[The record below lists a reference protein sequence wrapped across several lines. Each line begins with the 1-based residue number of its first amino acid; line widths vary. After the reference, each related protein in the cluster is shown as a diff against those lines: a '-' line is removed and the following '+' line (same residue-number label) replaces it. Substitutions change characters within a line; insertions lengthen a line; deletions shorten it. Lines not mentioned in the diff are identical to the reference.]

1 MYCSK
6 CGKHIGDNDRFCS
19 GCGSKIEPSG
29 ERMMENSSYETGNT
43 EEYVPYTLDTSEF
56 VWDVHEF
63 NSEHKTPEKVE
74 VDWQRGIVTELGKDD
89 EKAEENS
96 GLSAVIPN
104 SAPASAEEE
113 PKPSKAEA
121 KAPSLDAIKEQ
132 IKAEE
137 EKIRE
142 VRAAAEKLH
151 QEEMLKKTQEPHFK
165 FVPAAEE
172 EYEHIHQPEKKEE
185 DEVFERVTL
194 EDISSD
200 VESGKIYK
208 TAQ

>member
-1 MYCSK
+1 M
-6 CGKHIGDNDRFCS
+6 
-19 GCGSKIEPSG
+19 
-29 ERMMENSSYETGNT
+29 
-43 EEYVPYTLDTSEF
+43 PYTLDTSEF
-56 VWDVHEF
+56 VWDVYEF

-151 QEEMLKKTQEPHFK
+151 QEEMLKKRRSLTSNLFRQ
-165 FVPAAEE
+165 
-172 EYEHIHQPEKKEE
+172 QKKS
-185 DEVFERVTL
+185 TNIY
-194 EDISSD
+194 ISLKKKKRMRS
-200 VESGKIYK
+200 SS
-208 TAQ
+208 A

>member
-56 VWDVHEF
+56 VWDVYEF

-113 PKPSKAEA
+113 PKPS
-121 KAPSLDAIKEQ
+121 S
-132 IKAEE
+132 
-137 EKIRE
+137 
-142 VRAAAEKLH
+142 
-151 QEEMLKKTQEPHFK
+151 
-165 FVPAAEE
+165 
-172 EYEHIHQPEKKEE
+172 
-185 DEVFERVTL
+185 
-194 EDISSD
+194 
-200 VESGKIYK
+200 
-208 TAQ
+208 